1 MRWTEKL
8 AALAPEDRN
17 RLGRLVEQEGSV
29 MNLFPLSYT
38 QEWVWWNS
46 RLQPASP
53 MYNVSA
59 TLRLDGPLDVA
70 LLDRVLREI
79 VTRHEILRT
88 GFHVLGRT
96 AVQAAEEPPAGPL
109 VTEHDLRAVPEDR
122 RDAKLARLVGQE
134 RAKPFALA
142 EGRLLRALLLR
153 TGADSSVLAL
163 TTHQIAF
170 DDWSIRVLVH
180 EVGELYAA
188 FRADR
193 PSPLAPLPVQYSD
206 FSLWQ
211 RQWMDEARME
221 AEFGYWE
228 SRLSGLPA
236 LLDLPADLPRPAVRS
251 FRGRVLDLHLDAEV
265 TERLRALCRGAGV
278 TTYMALTAVFH
289 LLLGR
294 ATGQPAFATG
304 TLTAYRTRP
313 EVEQV
318 IGDFGNMIAVVA
330 APNGPGTTFRD
341 LLAATRSAVLEA
353 QEHADMPAHR
363 ITGRLRPRR
372 EESHNPVTQAMF
384 LSVHAMNSVAGADL
398 GDLRVGFARIGEPT
412 ASSAFDVEVRLV
424 EKPDI
429 LTVQFVLAEDLFTEA
444 GAARLVDR
452 YEELLT
458 AALDRPEAATADL
471 AAPAPVVPAAPDGVR
486 TGGVAEDVAE
496 AVRRTAGLR
505 PEDTALE
512 TPGGPVGYRE
522 LWQRVAEVPQGSP
535 ADGPLPLASV
545 APTAESAANVLA
557 ALRDGRGVDTGTGL
571 VLEPAVLAAL
581 ARLWAGRCQ
590 AGPGTRC
597 LAVASAGTAT
607 ALLELLTP
615 LSAGATAVLHDGP
628 AATLPADGADVAVL
642 PADVLHRIAPAVAAR
657 LRTLVVTGEHGRLPA
672 ALTGPG
678 APAVLRAV
686 GPAGLA
692 LWPVPAGADRG
703 RGPALAA
710 GPADP
715 ESAGQAARAEA
726 ADPVQ
731 PALWPA
737 DATGRRVLPGA
748 VGELRAAGP
757 AVPGGECA
765 TGLLARE
772 AADGGLELLGAL
784 ADQRVDAAGYTV
796 RPAESRWALTSL
808 PEVAEARVGFDA
820 DGTLTAR
827 ITSPLADDGTAAAPD
842 AQALTKRLRTLLPG
856 YLRPAR
862 LVVDPPA
869 DGAHP
874 HQ

>member
-8 AALAPEDRN
+8 AALAPADRN

-59 TLRLDGPLDVA
+59 TLRLDGPLDIA

-79 VTRHEILRT
+79 VTRHEVLRT

-109 VTEHDLRAVPEDR
+109 VAEHDLRSVPADR
-122 RDAKLARLVGQE
+122 QDAELADLVGQE
-134 RAKPFALA
+134 RAKPFVLA

-153 TGADSSVLAL
+153 TGEDSAVLAL

-188 FRADR
+188 FRAGR

-251 FRGRVLDLHLDAEV
+251 FRGRVLDLHLDTVV
-265 TERLRALCRGAGV
+265 TERLRALCRESGV

-294 ATGQPAFATG
+294 ATGQPAFATS

-313 EVEQV
+313 EVEHV

-341 LLAATRSAVLEA
+341 LLAATRAAVLEA

-424 EKPDI
+424 EKPDT
-429 LTVQFVLAEDLFTEA
+429 LGVQFVLAEDLFTEA

-458 AALDRPEAATADL
+458 AALDRPGAATADL
-471 AAPAPVVPAAPDGVR
+471 AVATPPPAAEAGGAAGDR
-486 TGGVAEDVAE
+486 DATGDAVA

-505 PEDTALE
+505 PGDTALQ
-512 TPGGPVGYRE
+512 TPGGPVTYRE
-522 LWQRVAEVPQGSP
+522 LWRLVAEVPEGAP
-535 ADGPLPLASV
+535 ADGPLPLDAV
-545 APTAESAANVLA
+545 APTTGSAVWVLA
-557 ALRDGRGVDTGTGL
+557 ALRDGRGVGTGTGP
-571 VLEPAVLAAL
+571 VLEPAVLAEL
-581 ARLWAGRCQ
+581 ARLWAFRCQ
-590 AGPGTRC
+590 AGPGTRF
-597 LAVASAGTAT
+597 LAAAPPGTVT
-607 ALLELLTP
+607 ALLQLLVP
-615 LSAGATAVLHDGP
+615 LAAGAIAVLHDGP
-628 AATLPADGADVAVL
+628 VGTWPAGGADVAVL
-642 PADVLHRIAPAVAAR
+642 PADALHRIASADTAL

-672 ALTGPG
+672 ALTAPG

-686 GPAGLA
+686 GPA
-692 LWPVPAGADRG
+692 
-703 RGPALAA
+703 
-710 GPADP
+710 
-715 ESAGQAARAEA
+715 
-726 ADPVQ
+726 
-731 PALWPA
+731 
-737 DATGRRVLPGA
+737 
-748 VGELRAAGP
+748 
-757 AVPGGECA
+757 
-765 TGLLARE
+765 
-772 AADGGLELLGAL
+772 
-784 ADQRVDAAGYTV
+784 
-796 RPAESRWALTSL
+796 
-808 PEVAEARVGFDA
+808 
-820 DGTLTAR
+820 
-827 ITSPLADDGTAAAPD
+827 
-842 AQALTKRLRTLLPG
+842 
-856 YLRPAR
+856 
-862 LVVDPPA
+862 
-869 DGAHP
+869 
-874 HQ
+874 

>member
-8 AALAPEDRN
+8 AALAPADRN

-53 MYNVSA
+53 MYNVAA
-59 TLRLDGPLDVA
+59 TLRLDGPLDSA

-109 VTEHDLRAVPEDR
+109 ITEHDLRGVPQER
-122 RDAKLARLVGQE
+122 REAETLALVGQE
-134 RAKPFALA
+134 RARPFVLA

-153 TGADSSVLAL
+153 TSDDTALLAL

-170 DDWSIRVLVH
+170 DDWSIGVLVR

-188 FRADR
+188 FRDEK

-228 SRLSGLPA
+228 SRLGGLPA

-251 FRGRVLDLHLDAEV
+251 FRGRVLDLPLDEAV
-265 TERLRALCRGAGV
+265 TERLRALCRAAGA

-289 LLLGR
+289 LLLRR
-294 ATGQPAFATG
+294 ATGQSAFATS

-313 EVEQV
+313 EVEHV

-330 APNGPGTTFRD
+330 APDGPGTTFAD
-341 LLAATRSAVLEA
+341 LLAATRGAVLEA

-372 EESHNPVTQAMF
+372 EDSHNPLTQAMF

-424 EKPDI
+424 EKPDT
-429 LTVQFVLAEDLFTEA
+429 LTVQFVLAEDLFTAA
-444 GAARLVDR
+444 GAARLVAQ
-452 YEELLT
+452 YEDLL
-458 AALDRPEAATADL
+458 AAVLDDPQAATDAP
-471 AAPAPVVPAAPDGVR
+471 AAPAPVLPAAPAADG
-486 TGGVAEDVAE
+486 GAAEGVAE
-496 AVRRTAGLR
+496 AVRRTAELR
-505 PEDTALE
+505 PQEPALE

-522 LWQRVAEVPQGSP
+522 LWQLVAEVPQGSP
-535 ADGPLPLASV
+535 ADGPLPLADV
-545 APTAESAANVLA
+545 APTPESAARLLA
-557 ALRDGRGVDTGTGL
+557 ALRDGRGVDIGAGVL
-571 VLEPAVLAAL
+571 LEPAVLAAL
-581 ARLWAGRCQ
+581 ARLWADRCQ
-590 AGPGTRC
+590 AGPGARW
-597 LAVASAGTAT
+597 LAAAPAGTAT
-607 ALLELLTP
+607 ALLELLVP
-615 LSAGATAVLHDGP
+615 LCAGATVVPSDTPDG
-628 AATLPADGADVAVL
+628 LPAQGGVDIAVL
-642 PADVLHRIAPAVAAR
+642 PAEALHRVAPGAAAG
-657 LRTLVVTGEHGRLPA
+657 LRTLVLTGRHGRLPEAPAGA
-672 ALTGPG
+672 AG
-678 APAVLRAV
+678 PAVLRAV
-686 GPAGLA
+686 GPAGLE

-710 GPADP
+710 PAADTADP
-715 ESAGQAARAEA
+715 LHR
-726 ADPVQ
+726 
-731 PALWPA
+731 WPA
-737 DATGRRVLPGA
+737 DTAGRRVLPGA
-748 VGELRAAGP
+748 VGELRLGGP
-757 AVPGGECA
+757 AVPGGELA

-772 AADGGLELLGAL
+772 AADGGLELLGAA
-784 ADQRVDAAGYTV
+784 ADRRVDPTGYTV
-796 RPAESRWALTSL
+796 RPAESAWALTSL
-808 PEVAEARVGFDA
+808 PEVADALVEFDA
-820 DGTLTAR
+820 DGVLTAR
-827 ITSPLADDGTAAAPD
+827 IALRAADGPGPAPD
-842 AQALTKRLRTLLPG
+842 AAALTKRLRTLLPG

-869 DGAHP
+869 DGPHP
-874 HQ
+874 HH